1 MNKRRIFDLENLN
14 DVQKFLGSFLP
25 QNFKK
30 GIRKAAEIMSKP
42 TKVGAEFSDKVGD
55 YVVGN
60 QNIDQR
66 NINLSAANPKFFD
79 QLKEAGITPG
89 QTPMQFLGAY
99 TTRLATD
106 VGLDASRQIYW
117 RYNHPMAL
125 ADGIIGKV
133 LGPAYKELGPTQKAA
148 IGGAI
153 SITMGA
159 SLGHLDITNPQELF
173 RSKGF
178 AQSYAEKGSEDRRQ
192 TGQPGI
198 EFLERVAMG
207 RQGRPLKY
215 ETAKEDIPDLTKER
229 YSNYMRNY
237 YQDKGITGMG
247 LVKFTPENLEGVP
260 EARVVGFPIGLQA
273 VGAGVG
279 GTATA
284 RNVLSRPNLR
294 TGAKA
299 LSILGGALAGAGAG
313 ELSNKLIAQARKDRS
328 NREEVKGYL
337 NRTLTGEM

>member
-14 DVQKFLGSFLP
+14 DAQKFLGSFLP

-30 GIRKAAEIMSKP
+30 GVRKATEIMAKP
-42 TKVGAEFSDKVGD
+42 TKVGTEFSDELGN

-89 QTPMQFLGAY
+89 ETPMQFLGAY

-133 LGPAYKELGPTQKAA
+133 LGPAYKQLKPTQKAA

-153 SITMGA
+153 SIPMGA

-173 RSKGF
+173 RTKGF
-178 AQSYAEKGSEDRRQ
+178 AQSYADKGSEDRRE

-198 EFLERVAMG
+198 EFLERVVLG

-237 YQDKGITGMG
+237 YQDKGVTGMG
-247 LVKFTPENLEGVP
+247 LIKFTPENLEGVP
-260 EARVVGFPIGLQA
+260 EARIVGFPIGLQA
-273 VGAGVG
+273 VGAGVA

-294 TGAKA
+294 TSSKA
-299 LSILGGALAGAGAG
+299 LTILGGALAGAAAG
-313 ELSNKLIAQARKDRS
+313 DLSNKLIAETQKNKSNKEEIKD
-328 NREEVKGYL
+328 YL
-337 NRTLTGEM
+337 NRTLTSEM